1 MKDTP
6 DPLQEI
12 ANSLGEKAPNS
23 IKEVVK
29 VLNDL
34 IVKFVE
40 ASAEI
45 KAEVRKLAS
54 SNKAIKDELAS
65 VKKSLGFFS
74 DSFDEI
80 KKDTKSLR
88 QELTVIQGQTLEFQ
102 KENQKITKEL
112 RDTQKQLIELKQYG
126 RRNNIELKGVPSS
139 KNEDLHKILQG
150 AAASL
155 QVSISSNDIDVVH
168 RVPTRGDGPA
178 NIIVRF
184 VSRRTRDRI
193 LHAAKK
199 TRLNTTMLGFEENEP
214 VFVNEHLCPEN
225 KILLGKAINTKREKN
240 WKFTWVSEGKILMR
254 KTENSKAV
262 HVSCEDDLAKIT

>member
-1 MKDTP
+1 MTGG
-6 DPLQEI
+6 
-12 ANSLGEKAPNS
+12 ATSS
-23 IKEVVK
+23 V
-29 VLNDL
+29 
-34 IVKFVE
+34 
-40 ASAEI
+40 
-45 KAEVRKLAS
+45 AS

-102 KENQKITKEL
+102 KENQRLNKEL
-112 RDTQKQLIELKQYG
+112 RDIQKQMIELKQYG

-139 KNEDLHKILQG
+139 KNEDLHKVLQD

-184 VSRRTRDRI
+184 VSRRMRDRI

-199 TRLNTTMLGFEENEP
+199 TRLNTTMLGFEDNEP

-225 KILLGKAINTKREKN
+225 KILLGKAIKTKREKN

-262 HVSCEDDLAKIT
+262 HVSCEDDLAMIT